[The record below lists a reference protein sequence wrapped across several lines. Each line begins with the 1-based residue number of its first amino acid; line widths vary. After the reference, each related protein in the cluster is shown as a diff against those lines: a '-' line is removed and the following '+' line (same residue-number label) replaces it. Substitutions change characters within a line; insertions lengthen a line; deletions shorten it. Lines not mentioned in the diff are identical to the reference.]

1 MDAKFRTWAA
11 AVKARRKK
19 RRAGR
24 QGPGCAPLPP
34 LWLFTDA
41 ERLPNPL
48 PLAALLPKGL
58 SGVILREPNAAVR
71 AQLARALAPLCR
83 ARHIVL
89 VIAQDARL
97 ALSLHAGLH
106 LSRGEIS
113 LLGRKVRFRT
123 SSAHNAREL
132 RRAYQAGA
140 CMAFLS
146 PLFPTASHP
155 GASALGPLKWAKL
168 ARNAR
173 LPLAALGG
181 ISRQNL
187 RRVPRMAVAIGG
199 IGSFAALAGL
209 GSGKQAS

>member
-1 MDAKFRTWAA
+1 MDAKFRAWAA
-11 AVKARRKK
+11 AVKARQKK

-24 QGPGCAPLPP
+24 QAQNPPAVPP
-34 LWLFTDA
+34 LWLFSDA

-58 SGVILREPNAAVR
+58 SGIILREPNAALR
-71 AQLARALAPLCR
+71 AQLARALAPICR
-83 ARHIVL
+83 ARQIVL

-97 ALSLHAGLH
+97 ALSVHAGLH

-113 LLGRKVRFRT
+113 LLGRKVKFRT
-123 SSAHNAREL
+123 ASAHNAREL

-140 CMAFLS
+140 RLAFLS

-155 GASALGPLKWAKL
+155 GAAGLMPLRWAKL

-173 LPLAALGG
+173 IPLAALGG
-181 ISRQNL
+181 ISTQNL
-187 RRVPRMAVAIGG
+187 RRVPRKAVAIGG
-199 IGSFAALAGL
+199 IGSFAAVAGL
-209 GSGKQAS
+209 GSGKQAR